1 MLLICCCF
9 LKKNYGLLMDINGGD
24 VEDHEEVEGRRPR
37 KQKVKK

>member
-1 MLLICCCF
+1 
-9 LKKNYGLLMDINGGD
+9 MDINGGD